1 MELKTYVV
9 TDLAGPYINGKRVK
23 PGQLIRLTERQAMYE
38 VDRQVVRPATSD
50 DLGPSAAPAA
60 GPTAAQKS

>member
-23 PGQLIRLTERQAMYE
+23 PGQLIRMTERQAMYE
-38 VDRQVVRPATSD
+38 VDRQVVRPATSE
-50 DLGPSAAPAA
+50 DLAPAAAPAA
-60 GPTAAQKS
+60 PTAAQKS